1 MQLGIRTT
9 LFVGLASLL
18 LVAGTVATLVGARLV
33 GGEAEAQV
41 LAEQRRS
48 AGALARL
55 AAATCDAAGP
65 CRDAFAGA
73 APGAAVVVFDAA
85 LRPLAGAQQGAP
97 APVVADALQGGALAW
112 RVVQRPLE
120 AGPGARD
127 HQVAVPWRAPDG
139 RGGVVLAVFP
149 LDALVTAVAARQRL
163 VVAYLLLDFAAVLL
177 FGLYL
182 AGRLVVR
189 PIRRL
194 TDAAAQGAEARIPL
208 LEGPRELARLSR
220 AFADMVD
227 RLRAQNER
235 LTASLAALE
244 SARDELVRA
253 EKLATVGRLAA
264 GVAHEVGNPLAAVQ
278 GYVEFLRDPRGCP
291 PEQQQDLLA
300 RVDRELQRIGGTL
313 RELLDFSRPAPTQ
326 RAPLDVAEV
335 VASATELVR
344 YDPRFRKIA
353 IDVAGEAPAAL
364 GDAAR
369 LRQVLVNLLFNAADA
384 LGGEGRVVITSS
396 VDDDGRPRLDV
407 RDDGPGVPLG
417 EVGSLFEPFHT
428 TKPVGQGTGLGL
440 AICQRLL
447 EEAGGAIALT
457 SPPGGPGACF
467 TVWLPAAPTAD
478 A

>member
-1 MQLGIRTT
+1 MQLGIRTL
-9 LFVGLASLL
+9 LFAGLASLL

-41 LAEQRRS
+41 LAEQRRH
-48 AGALARL
+48 AEALGRL
-55 AAATCDAAGP
+55 AAAACEAADA
-65 CRDAFAGA
+65 CRAAFVGA
-73 APGAAVVVFDAA
+73 APGGAVFVFDAA
-85 LRPLAGAQQGAP
+85 LRPLTDAPRGAP
-97 APVVADALQGGALAW
+97 SPVVADALQGGAPAW

-120 AGPGARD
+120 TGPGARD

-139 RGGVVLAVFP
+139 RRGVLLAVFP
-149 LDALVTAVAARQRL
+149 LDALVAAVAARQRL

-194 TDAAAQGAEARIPL
+194 TDAAAGGAEARIPVL
-208 LEGPRELARLSR
+208 DGPRELARLSL

-235 LTASLAALE
+235 LVASLAALE
-244 SARDELVRA
+244 SARDELVRS

-264 GVAHEVGNPLAAVQ
+264 GVAHEVGNPLAAVL

-291 PEQQQDLLA
+291 PDQQQDLLA
-300 RVDRELQRIGGTL
+300 RVDRELQRIGGTI
-313 RELLDFSRPAPTQ
+313 RELLDFSRPAPAA
-326 RAPLDVAEV
+326 RERVDLAEV
-335 VASATELVR
+335 VASAAELVR
-344 YDPRFRKIA
+344 YDARFRRVA
-353 IDVAGEAPAAL
+353 IDVEGEAPPAL
-364 GDAAR
+364 GDAGR

-384 LGGEGRVVITSS
+384 MGGAGRVTIALGVA
-396 VDDDGRPRLDV
+396 DDGRPRLAV
-407 RDDGPGVPLG
+407 RDEGPGVPAAD
-417 EVGSLFEPFHT
+417 VASLFEPFHT
-428 TKPVGQGTGLGL
+428 TKPAGQGTGLGL

-467 TVWLPAAPTAD
+467 TVWLPAAPSAD
-478 A
+478 G